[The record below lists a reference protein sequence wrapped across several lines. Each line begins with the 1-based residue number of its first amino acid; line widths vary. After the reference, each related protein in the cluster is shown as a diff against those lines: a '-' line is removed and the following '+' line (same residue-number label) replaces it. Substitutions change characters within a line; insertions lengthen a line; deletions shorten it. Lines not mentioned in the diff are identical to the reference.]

1 MPDTPQE
8 IRLSDYQAPGYT
20 TDAVALVFDIRDGET
35 TVTSTLRVR
44 RVDAQATEIALDGQ
58 DLELNDVKLDG
69 RVLSGNEY
77 TVDED
82 HLYIANLDDHHEIE
96 ITTKICPEK
105 NTALE
110 GLYRSSQM
118 YCTQCE
124 AEGFRKITYYQDR
137 PDVLAE
143 YTTTIIADSEHYP
156 TLLSNGNQITS
167 SLIEGGRKCVVW
179 HDPFPKPSYLF
190 ALVAGN
196 LDKIED
202 IFITASERAITLQI
216 YSEPHNIM
224 HCHYAMD
231 VLKRA
236 MLWDEERFGREY
248 DLDIFMIVAVEDF
261 NMGAMENKGLNVFNT
276 SCVLASPDTAT
287 DAAYQRVEAVVAH
300 EYFHNW
306 SGNRV
311 TCRDWFQLSLKEG
324 FTVYRD
330 AEFSADMNSAAVK
343 RIEDVGFLRTVQ
355 FAEDG
360 GPLAHAVRPQSYLE
374 ISNFYTT
381 TIYEKGA
388 EVVRMYDTL
397 LGRQKFRAATDL
409 YFERFDGRAVTT
421 DDFAAVM
428 AEVGQCDLAQFKLWY
443 DQAGTPEVA
452 VSEVFTDGALQLNF
466 EQKCVPTPGQEEKSP
481 FHIPIELGLIDATG
495 DPVSVF
501 DLAVDCGDPIRP
513 VANGDSLLLELK
525 SKQTQ
530 ITLSDFE
537 QKPIVSFLRDFTA
550 PVRVS
555 YPRPE
560 AELAMLVKH
569 DHNGFVRWDALQS
582 IWVNYF
588 SKRCE
593 LDVSKL
599 IGDLGEQTLGMADDE
614 ARLLAAQML
623 VVPQAGYLFEALE
636 TFEVDS
642 LLGQRDMLIDEI
654 SFNNSSLWEN
664 LYNQCSIDGDY
675 APDRAGVARR
685 ALRNTAFAYFAHSLT
700 GDVLL
705 ETVKAHYEQADN
717 LTDRRAALHVAL
729 TEESVAEALREMLL
743 EDFFDRWQQEALVVD
758 LWFNLQAQSSVLTLE
773 QIRALE
779 EHPAFEIKNPNRARA
794 LFSVFG
800 AYNHRR
806 FHATDG
812 SGYRFVAEA
821 VARMDSFNPSL
832 AARVCTPLTQWRRFD
847 ALRQDKMRDALRTL
861 AASEQMSK
869 DLYEVVTK
877 ALADD

>member
-1 MPDTPQE
+1 VSDTPQE

-35 TVTSTLRVR
+35 MVTSTLRVR
-44 RVDAQATEIALDGQ
+44 RCDPQASEIALDGQ

-82 HLYIANLDDHHEIE
+82 RLHIANLDDHHEIE

-143 YTTTIIADSEHYP
+143 YTTTIIADSERYP
-156 TLLSNGNQITS
+156 TLLSNGNQIAS
-167 SLIEGGRKCVVW
+167 SLIEGGRKRVVW

-202 IFITASERAITLQI
+202 IFITASKRAITLQI
-216 YSEPHNIM
+216 YSEPHNIA

-236 MLWDEERFGREY
+236 MRWDEERFGREY

-343 RIEDVGFLRTVQ
+343 RIEDVGFLRTIQ

-409 YFERFDGRAVTT
+409 YFDRFDGRAVTT

-452 VSEVFTDGALQLNF
+452 VSEVFSDGVLQLDF
-466 EQKCVPTPGQEEKSP
+466 EQNCMPTPGQGEKSP
-481 FHIPIELGLIDATG
+481 FHIPIEFGLIDAMG

-501 DLAVDCGDPIRP
+501 DLVVDCGDPIRP
-513 VANGDSLLLELK
+513 VAHGDSLLLELK

-537 QKPIVSFLRDFTA
+537 QKPVVSFLRDFTA

-588 SKRCE
+588 SKRCD
-593 LDVSKL
+593 LDVSEL
-599 IGDLGEQTLGMADDE
+599 IGDLGEQTLGLTDDE

-623 VVPQAGYLFEALE
+623 AVPQAGYLFEALE

-642 LLGQRDMLIDEI
+642 LLGQRDMLIDKI
-654 SFNNSSLWEN
+654 SSNNKDLWEE
-664 LYNQCSIDGDY
+664 LYNQCSTDQAY
-675 APDRAGVARR
+675 TPDRAGLARR
-685 ALRNTAFAYFAHSLT
+685 ALRNTAFAYFAHSLS

-705 ETVKAHYEQADN
+705 ETVRTHYEQADN

-729 TEESVAEALREMLL
+729 TEESVAEELREMLL
-743 EDFFDRWQQEALVVD
+743 KDFFDRWQHEALVVD

-806 FHATDG
+806 FHALDA

-821 VARMDSFNPSL
+821 VARMDLFNPSL

-847 ALRQDKMRDALRTL
+847 TLRQDEMRDALRTL

>member
-1 MPDTPQE
+1 MSDTPQE

-35 TVTSTLRVR
+35 MVTSTLRVR
-44 RVDAQATEIALDGQ
+44 RVDPQANEIALDGQ

-96 ITTKICPEK
+96 ITTTICPEK

-110 GLYRSSQM
+110 GLYRSSKM

-156 TLLSNGNQITS
+156 TLLSNGNQIAS
-167 SLIEGGRKCVVW
+167 SLIEGGRKRVVW

-216 YSEPHNIM
+216 YSEPHNIV

-236 MLWDEERFGREY
+236 MRWDEERFGREY

-452 VSEVFTDGALQLNF
+452 IREVFSDGTLQLNF
-466 EQKCVPTPGQEEKSP
+466 EQKCAPTPGQEEKSP
-481 FHIPIELGLIDATG
+481 FHIPIQLGLIDATG

-501 DLAVDCGDPIRP
+501 DLAVDCSDPIRP

-599 IGDLGEQTLGMADDE
+599 IGDLGEQALGMADDE

-636 TFEVDS
+636 AFEVDS

-654 SFNNSSLWEN
+654 SLNNSNLWEE
-664 LYNQCSIDGDY
+664 LYNQCSIHEDY
-675 APDRAGVARR
+675 APDRAGLARR

-705 ETVKAHYEQADN
+705 ETVKAHYEQANN

-806 FHATDG
+806 FHAIDA

-847 ALRQDKMRDALRTL
+847 ALRQDEMRDALRKL